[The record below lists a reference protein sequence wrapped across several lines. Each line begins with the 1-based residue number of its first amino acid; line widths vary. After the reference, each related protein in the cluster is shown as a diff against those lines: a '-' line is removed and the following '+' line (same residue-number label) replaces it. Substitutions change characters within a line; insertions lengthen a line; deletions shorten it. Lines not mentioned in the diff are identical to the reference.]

1 MTKQRPAYDLGSD
14 GTYIVVG
21 GLGGLGLVMARWLVS
36 RGARNLVLLSRS
48 GPKTSEAK
56 EAIAE
61 FNTQGVCVAAPLCD
75 ATDKAAVQSMLT
87 NCGQTMPPVKGCI
100 LASMVLN
107 VSSVLCTL
115 RDA

>member
-48 GPKTSEAK
+48 GPRTSEAK

-75 ATDKAAVQSMLT
+75 ATDNAAVQSMLT
-87 NCGQTMPPVKGCI
+87 TCGQTMPPVKGCI